1 MKRVLPLILLSVLQA
16 SASEGDII
24 VGATYSDINY
34 NTMEKADTLTTTL
47 QADLYRGD
55 MTAQILT
62 SYFRSDNSNIDDSG
76 WGDTQLGLFFKTYPS
91 STLTLQPGF
100 GIILPTYNTRYNNEA
115 VDIFASIYA
124 QYDFDKSYYLFGGL
138 TYTMVNDKDVR
149 DAVRYQHSSF
159 IIGDTIQ
166 YQNTSSF
173 TVGTAYRT
181 YNNGY
186 INIAYTQT
194 ESIYAD
200 VDTFKTL
207 SLNAMMPLDHH
218 WFVLGNYRHG
228 LSDTTSDNEIALRIG
243 YNF

>member
-16 SASEGDII
+16 SASEGDVI

-47 QADLYRGD
+47 QADFYRGD

-62 SYFRSDNSNIDDSG
+62 SYFRSDNSTIDESG
-76 WGDTQLGLFFKTYPS
+76 WGDTQLGLYFKTYPS

-100 GIILPTYNTRYNNEA
+100 GIILPTFNTRYNNEA

-149 DAVRYQHSSF
+149 DAVRYRRSSF

-186 INIAYTQT
+186 INIAYAQS
-194 ESIYAD
+194 ESIYAG
-200 VDTFKTL
+200 VESFKTL
-207 SLNAMMPLDHH
+207 SLNGMIPLDHH